1 MSTKN
6 GRLAG
11 NFYRLHALFALWL
24 YLNMVVKLF
33 LLHSEADVDSVI
45 RDYVQHNL

>member
-1 MSTKN
+1 MSTEN

-24 YLNMVVKLF
+24 YLNMVLKF
-33 LLHSEADVDSVI
+33 LMHSVANVDSVI

>member
-11 NFYRLHALFALWL
+11 NFYRLQALFALWL
-24 YLNMVVKLF
+24 YLNMFLKLF
-33 LLHSEADVDSVI
+33 LMHSVANVDSVI
-45 RDYVQHNL
+45 RDYVQHKL